1 MPARHRL
8 PHGALLAQP
17 PDTFSETDP
26 DTPLDGVQKG
36 LLSGHP
42 LGGWA
47 PMAIG
52 VADGEPASVDAD
64 LVVDE
69 LEVFLY
75 LSELGGHLGG
85 PAAA

>member
-1 MPARHRL
+1 
-8 PHGALLAQP
+8 
-17 PDTFSETDP
+17 
-26 DTPLDGVQKG
+26 
-36 LLSGHP
+36 
-42 LGGWA
+42 
-47 PMAIG
+47 MAIG